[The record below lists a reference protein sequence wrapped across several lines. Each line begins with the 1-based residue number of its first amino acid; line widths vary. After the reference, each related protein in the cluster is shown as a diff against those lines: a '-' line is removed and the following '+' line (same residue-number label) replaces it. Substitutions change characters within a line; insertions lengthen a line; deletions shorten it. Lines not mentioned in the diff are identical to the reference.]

1 MNKRN
6 VRLVKKIEEILGD
19 KEFNSFEILQQ
30 LKELEGDR
38 KKNKWHMSFTPNQV
52 YNLLKRKQF
61 EKVGFNKKANQTI
74 WRNKNVMDREIQAE

>member
-52 YNLLKRKQF
+52 YN
-61 EKVGFNKKANQTI
+61 KKANQTI